1 MKFLSFAAATCLLF
15 SLNSSSAEA
24 QSVADSNIVISQIYT
39 RGGETGAIYQNDFIE
54 LYNRSNSVV
63 DINGWMLHITTFE
76 GSFPS
81 VVGVRFV
88 SSSSIPILPGMHML
102 FTFTTGGAN
111 GQPLNGDFPVPFVS
125 LGSAG
130 GQIVLLGKD
139 KNLPAGCP
147 ASPDLTGAVIDYV
160 GYGTATCFE
169 GTVTLAPAATKSLTR
184 INGGCTDTNNN
195 LADFSFADPNP
206 RGLTSPIVQCGS
218 QSSSV
223 FNFAAPQ
230 FEGFEGLS
238 PSRAQIAVT
247 RIGDVS
253 AAATVD
259 YFTSDGTA
267 SERSDYTTAIG
278 TLRFAPGETQKT
290 FDVLITNDNI
300 DEGNETVSLG
310 LLNATGNGGVGPR
323 NSATLIIHNGLVFF
337 PPDLRN
343 PVDSS
348 NFYADQHYHDFL
360 NRVSDAAGLSF
371 WTNNIESCGSDA
383 QCREVKR
390 IDTSAAFFLSIEF
403 QRTGFLVYRTY
414 KAAFPVGST
423 RPRGMPRYREFI
435 RDTQE
440 ISRGVIVNSPGWE
453 ALLEANTVAYFN
465 SFVATPEFTTTYPSS
480 LPPVQYVDFLNV
492 HTGNALSPNER
503 NDLVSRFQLGQE
515 TRATVLRKIVENPA
529 FTAAEFNRAFVLMQ
543 YFGYLRRNP
552 DDLPNTDFSGF
563 DFWLN
568 KLNQFGDYKT
578 AEMVKAF
585 ISSDEYR
592 KRFGQ

>member
-1 MKFLSFAAATCLLF
+1 MLFRSNACEYLRSKRVKILSWIAAVVCIFAF
-15 SLNSSSAEA
+15 SSLAQA
-24 QSVADSNIVISQIYT
+24 QSVADSNIRISQIYT

-54 LYNRSNSVV
+54 LYNRGNTVV
-63 DINGWMLHITTFE
+63 DINGWTLNITTFE
-76 GSFPS
+76 GSSGTNFFA
-81 VVGVRFV
+81 RFV
-88 SSSSIPILPGMHML
+88 SSGSIPIPPGTHML

-111 GQPLNGDFPVPFVS
+111 GQPLNGDFPVPFAS
-125 LGSAG
+125 LGSTS
-130 GQIVLLGKD
+130 GQIVLLAKD
-139 KNLPAGCP
+139 KTLPPGCP
-147 ASPDLTGAVIDYV
+147 ASPDLTGAVVDYV

-169 GTVTLAPAATKSLTR
+169 GAVTLAPPATKSLTR

-206 RGLTSPIVQCGS
+206 RGLTSPGTLCGS

-223 FNFAAPQ
+223 IQFGAPQ

-238 PSRAQIAVT
+238 PSVAPITVT

-253 AAATVD
+253 TAATVD

-267 SERSDYTTAIG
+267 SERGDYTTAIG

-300 DEGNETVSLG
+300 DEGNETVFLG
-310 LLNATGNGGVGPR
+310 LLNATGNGGIGPR
-323 NSATLIIHNGLVFF
+323 NSATLIIHNGPVFT

-360 NRVSDAAGLSF
+360 NRVSDASGLAF

-414 KAAFPVGST
+414 KAALPETV
-423 RPRGMPRYREFI
+423 RPRGMPRYREFM

-440 ISRGVIVNSPGWE
+440 ISRGVVVGQTGWE
-453 ALLEANTVAYFN
+453 ALLESNTVAYFN
-465 SFVATPEFTTTYPSS
+465 SFVARD
-480 LPPVQYVDFLNV
+480 DFLIN
-492 HTGNALSPNER
+492 
-503 NDLVSRFQLGQE
+503 FQTL
-515 TRATVLRKIVENPA
+515 
-529 FTAAEFNRAFVLMQ
+529 
-543 YFGYLRRNP
+543 
-552 DDLPNTDFSGF
+552 
-563 DFWLN
+563 
-568 KLNQFGDYKT
+568 
-578 AEMVKAF
+578 
-585 ISSDEYR
+585 
-592 KRFGQ
+592 